1 MNCLILSCHP
11 HSNSFTAFLSQQ
23 VVALLRDK
31 FWWRDNGDE
40 HSDGKQQSMPMH
52 SSERASDTASVHRD
66 NKHRAYTKHANTAA
80 PGQLTHIDLYQDA
93 FNPILEVIEI
103 AQRWSFD
110 VRVQEHVRI
119 LQQSDLIVIVH
130 PVWWGG
136 MPALLSG
143 WIQRVWKSEV
153 AYRYGGDDFMPKHA
167 EGLFSEKCIFVVY
180 ICDGKKG
187 ETSGADALR
196 AHWQH
201 IFSFSAAMGILYP
214 IEGMRSMNIAQRK
227 VVAAALLDSVLV
239 QADRISAQQTI

>member
-11 HSNSFTAFLSQQ
+11 HSNSFTAFLSHQ
-23 VVALLRDK
+23 VVALLRDN
-31 FWWRDNGDE
+31 FSWRDDGNA
-40 HSDGKQQSMPMH
+40 HSDGKQQSVPMH
-52 SSERASDTASVHRD
+52 SGERASDTAPTDRD
-66 NKHRAYTKHANTAA
+66 NEHRAYAEHVNAVT
-80 PGQLTHIDLYQDA
+80 PGQLTHIDLYRDA
-93 FNPILEVIEI
+93 FNPILELTEI

-167 EGLFSEKCIFVVY
+167 AGLFNKKCIFVVY
-180 ICDGKKG
+180 LCDGKKG
-187 ETSGADALR
+187 EASGAHALS
-196 AHWQH
+196 AHWKH

-214 IEGMRSMNIAQRK
+214 IEGVHSMNIAQRK

-239 QADRISAQQTI
+239 QAERVSQ